1 MKKQFIKDL
10 PLYLN
15 SISVTLLAFETD
27 LSTVS
32 RVGLFIIAALSFVWY
47 CDNIEKKNKL

>member
-1 MKKQFIKDL
+1 MKKQFIEDL

-32 RVGLFIIAALSFVWY
+32 RFCLFIIAALTFVWY
-47 CDNIEKKNKL
+47 SDNMEKKNKL